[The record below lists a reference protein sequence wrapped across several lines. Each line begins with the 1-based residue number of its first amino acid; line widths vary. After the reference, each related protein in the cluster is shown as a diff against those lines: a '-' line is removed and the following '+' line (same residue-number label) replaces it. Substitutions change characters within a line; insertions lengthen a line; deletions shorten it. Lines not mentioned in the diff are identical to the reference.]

1 MLNLLDLLKR
11 NLLHNNPNKNNLK
24 KLFLHQ
30 LLNKLKKR
38 LMQLSNLQPNL
49 KPKLVVK
56 LPNKILIK
64 AETKIDQRDLIKLI
78 NDHINP
84 DTMRRKTMQMK
95 IKDKMKMKV
104 KYPSSIISK

>member
-1 MLNLLDLLKR
+1 
-11 NLLHNNPNKNNLK
+11 
-24 KLFLHQ
+24 
-30 LLNKLKKR
+30 
-38 LMQLSNLQPNL
+38 MQLSNLQPNL

-84 DTMRRKTMQMK
+84 DIMRRKTIQMK